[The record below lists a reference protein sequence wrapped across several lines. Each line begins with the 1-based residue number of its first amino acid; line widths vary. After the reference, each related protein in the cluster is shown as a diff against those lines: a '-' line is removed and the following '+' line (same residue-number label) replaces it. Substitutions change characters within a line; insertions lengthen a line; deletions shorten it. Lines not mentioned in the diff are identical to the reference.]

1 MSSVLAAYHLE
12 LIVSATLS
20 LLAVVAV
27 RFREATPESIAH
39 APPMLRT
46 AIVSFFAVLGSILA
60 LRDLDEVAGGLAVT
74 VLAALALA
82 NFVVARRPLISVAF
96 VSAFLKA
103 FLGCLL
109 IWWVVIFTMLP
120 LGIERHED
128 TGRGFDAGAPK
139 VHNLK
144 KKLKLTTVISAA
156 ILAVIWIL
164 VEVGVIRWTEWFT
177 QGFKG

>member
-1 MSSVLAAYHLE
+1 MVCAYLTFNSWGGSSKLSSVLAAYHLE

-74 VLAALALA
+74 ALAALALA
-82 NFVVARRPLISVAF
+82 NFVLSRRPLISAAF

-109 IWWVVIFTMLP
+109 IWWVVAVAIYFC
-120 LGIERHED
+120 GD
-128 TGRGFDAGAPK
+128 THLQVHGSALCLDEVCDAMRYVP
-139 VHNLK
+139 
-144 KKLKLTTVISAA
+144 
-156 ILAVIWIL
+156 
-164 VEVGVIRWTEWFT
+164 
-177 QGFKG
+177 